1 MKTMMHLMTGFLLA
15 AVFLPG
21 CARIETTAHYV
32 AETVVAAQPTVNGAA
47 TAEAV
52 AQEVVASGQV
62 NIEQTAQPV
71 VQTAIAAQPTPDIQE
86 IIAGAVQAA
95 LSAQQAGI
103 QATAQAAA
111 ETVVAAQPTV
121 DVQGTAQ
128 VVVGTAI
135 AAQAM
140 VHVTATPTST
150 VTASHAAASS
160 IATTS
165 PTPTTSPARCEGPTF
180 ICSPHGSI
188 PPDTKACSPDW
199 TQYAKGIDQN
209 GTIRIYDLNDQPI
222 RDVTLPTHTC
232 SPCPNDLKGLA
243 WSPDGQWL
251 AGVFHHD
258 AGGHIALINL
268 VTGERE
274 WYDINDYYHCIKF
287 SPDGTQL
294 VADPEGQ
301 VVATRRK

>member
-1 MKTMMHLMTGFLLA
+1 MKTMVHLMTGFLLVT
-15 AVFLPG
+15 VFLPG
-21 CARIETTAHYV
+21 CAKIETTAHSA

-52 AQEVVASGQV
+52 AQTVVASQPKA
-62 NIEQTAQPV
+62 NIEQTVQPV
-71 VQTAIAAQPTPDIQE
+71 VQAAIAAQPTLDIQE

-128 VVVGTAI
+128 AVVGTTL
-135 AAQAM
+135 AAQ
-140 VHVTATPTST
+140 VTNPVTETLDAPEDT
-150 VTASHAAASS
+150 VAVE
-160 IATTS
+160 
-165 PTPTTSPARCEGPTF
+165 PARCEGQTF
-180 ICSPHGSI
+180 VCSPRGPISSE
-188 PPDTKACSPDW
+188 KVCSPDR

-274 WYDINDYYHCIKF
+274 WYNINDYYHCITF
-287 SPDGTQL
+287 SADGTQI
-294 VADPEGQ
+294 VTDPEGQ
-301 VVATRRK
+301 VVATRQ